1 MTENKD
7 TIGTSIDDWKNVEE
21 NESEFNLL
29 NSDISKKRDLIYQG
43 GGPIAIQKQHDK
55 QRMTCRERIKYLIDS
70 GEELFELGTFAGYE
84 MYEEYGNIASAGIV
98 TGIGKIKGKECMII
112 ANDATVKAGAYFE
125 ITLKKTLRA
134 QEIAYKNNLPIV
146 YLVDS
151 AGVFLPLQDHV
162 FPKL

>member
-43 GGPIAIQKQHDK
+43 GGPIAIQKQHDR

-70 GEELFELGTFAGYE
+70 GEELFELGTFAG
-84 MYEEYGNIASAGIV
+84 
-98 TGIGKIKGKECMII
+98 
-112 ANDATVKAGAYFE
+112 
-125 ITLKKTLRA
+125 
-134 QEIAYKNNLPIV
+134 
-146 YLVDS
+146 
-151 AGVFLPLQDHV
+151 
-162 FPKL
+162 